1 MISQRYDT
9 KDEMGRTHQ
18 VTRISRLL
26 QLLAILM
33 LLGVMAPETLAVSHG
48 LCSGCGEFVVI
59 SNGGAGLNRDW
70 RGLCGTCETHG
81 IKKEFG
87 TPSKPIKARLKQLGL
102 EGVELTNNRSAT
114 SDSSGSVVLKNGVV
128 LDQKTFA
135 AAEAVSES
143 FWKATLRQVV
153 FGPLTN
159 GQIPYYSIFSKDE
172 SK

>member
-1 MISQRYDT
+1 MNSQHHDT
-9 KDEMGRTHQ
+9 NNETGRTLR

-26 QLLAILM
+26 QLLAIVM
-33 LLGVMAPETLAVSHG
+33 LLGVMVPETQAVSHG

-59 SNGGAGLNRDW
+59 SKGGAGLNRDW
-70 RGLCGTCETHG
+70 RGFCGTCEKHG

-102 EGVELTNNRSAT
+102 EGVELTNDRSAA
-114 SDSSGSVVLKNGVV
+114 SDGSGSVVLKNGVV
-128 LDQKTFA
+128 IDQQTFA

-159 GQIPYYSIFSKDE
+159 GQLPYYSIFSKDG